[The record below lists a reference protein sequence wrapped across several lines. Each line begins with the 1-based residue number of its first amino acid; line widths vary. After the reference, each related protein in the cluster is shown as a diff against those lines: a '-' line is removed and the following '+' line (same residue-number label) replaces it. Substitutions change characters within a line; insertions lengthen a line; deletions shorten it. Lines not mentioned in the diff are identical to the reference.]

1 MENNETRWWGNCC
14 NTYGEETKQMVYA
27 SRMGLRFEHGDSLDV
42 CSRSILDIGGG
53 PVSMLLKANNIGRA
67 KVLDPSRYPLW
78 TYERYRSK
86 GIEVEIN
93 FGEALTDVEQWDE
106 VWIYNVLQH
115 VNDPKL
121 IIENAR
127 RAGKLIRIF
136 EWIDIPAHEGHPHE
150 LKQDLLEEWLGGLK
164 GTVEELNEN
173 GCIGQCFYGIFKC

>member
-1 MENNETRWWGNCC
+1 M
-14 NTYGEETKQMVYA
+14 
-27 SRMGLRFEHGDSLDV
+27 RFEHGDSLDV
-42 CSRSILDIGGG
+42 CSKSILDIGGG

-86 GIEVEIN
+86 GVEVEIN

-173 GCIGQCFYGIFKC
+173 GCIGRCFYGIFKC